1 VEYGPSGSATPLP
14 KRVRR
19 TPRSGAAPVSRF
31 CYVCVHRRRGG
42 EADPGQGP
50 KDQLALLTRLGATW
64 QKTEP
69 APTTHYV
76 WADWYRIPIGKDDT
90 LPDIQRVLHSRQLFD
105 GPYYGCYRVGVFG
118 WGQGAEKRVRG
129 DKLAEQRFVALQR
142 ERKAD
147 RERFSLHRIMG
158 EGFPYHLILTAPRAK
173 FAGDSFGP
181 VAGEWPLPMNAWF
194 NLVKRFPEYERVFRL
209 CSEEYAFWGE
219 CCCSEEATE
228 GEIAAATQQF
238 NLWGEWKQRLED
250 WTLARLVKPEE
261 TWVEIEEEETGPTD
275 PAPWKLTAS
284 WWTADGWLESR
295 SFFSFRTK
303 EELQAKKKS
312 LRKE

>member
-1 VEYGPSGSATPLP
+1 MGRY
-14 KRVRR
+14 
-19 TPRSGAAPVSRF
+19 
-31 CYVCVHRRRGG
+31 CYVCVHRKTGD
-42 EADPGQGP
+42 EADLGGQEEGRRAN
-50 KDQLALLTRLGATW
+50 KIHRSQLALLAELGAVW
-64 QKTEP
+64 VKTEP
-69 APTTHYV
+69 AHTKHYR
-76 WADWYRIPIGKDDT
+76 WADWYRIPFNGRD
-90 LPDIQRVLHSRQLFD
+90 LNDIMLLCFSRSLFD
-105 GPYYGCYRVGVFG
+105 GPYYGVGRVGVFG